1 MMQPPRHLDPS
12 LLKQPP
18 PLKPYLDNYLSHNTP
33 EMQKD
38 AAALGSFSNFP
49 LSALATIN

>member
-12 LLKQPP
+12 LLKQAP
-18 PLKPYLDNYLSHNTP
+18 PLKPYLENYLSHNAP

-49 LSALATIN
+49 LSQSTYR